1 MVMTLDSL
9 YPELKLQILTYL
21 DIHELLMFS
30 LVSKQWYEFIS
41 SDVVWLERFRLLE
54 SKAAP
59 PPPSQPN
66 IQSKTRNKIMDKPD
80 KPTTPTTLPSMS
92 TVSRTLTPK
101 QLREV
106 RACKFLALHK
116 TKLAFYLN
124 KTTLIYNRL
133 LEIGD
138 VTKMRHMYC
147 DYFISNDEE
156 PVESNYY
163 EKFGGI
169 NTRFKVYNYL
179 EMFHIVH
186 LSNLNIPDQYLE
198 AGFCYR
204 YKFFLS
210 NDQFLLAVA
219 RSFAGE
225 SERYDLFRFDHMQRE
240 YNQTSELTMTGD
252 VIEMKDIL
260 MGEST
265 LTVIGARWIWH
276 WDLHSGEKLAQISLA
291 DIIQPEEKVAQAYL
305 SSPSRTLLLVEYH
318 TRKYIQEK
326 MILLDLLGQKSPDPS
341 VGVKS
346 PNQPGESIGRS
357 GRLKSLNQPVKNS
370 SVGNKSL
377 SHSVGKKSPG
387 GLKSPSQYVL
397 WTTKLNC
404 LQSFMK
410 LEVTRDYAVLMR
422 NKKTENFQLSFQV
435 YDLES
440 GSKLYEV
447 PFHPDFYDFK
457 EWFFPKHGN
466 ILAVLLEQSIF
477 FYDLDDEEE
486 LDVTIPWNISSSSP
500 REDED
505 RSVRFLDGPGH
516 TLFLLDHPSDLPLT
530 MTLIDYHRNRSALVG
545 TFRMEADSAEY
556 AYGES
561 DGDFGWDRN
570 FRWLTQSGGR
580 TKLYPVW

>member
-54 SKAAP
+54 SKAAPPPPP

-147 DYFISNDEE
+147 DYFISNDEL

-163 EKFGGI
+163 EKGMIEGI
-169 NTRFKVYNYL
+169 ET
-179 EMFHIVH
+179 
-186 LSNLNIPDQYLE
+186 
-198 AGFCYR
+198 
-204 YKFFLS
+204 
-210 NDQFLLAVA
+210 
-219 RSFAGE
+219 
-225 SERYDLFRFDHMQRE
+225 
-240 YNQTSELTMTGD
+240 
-252 VIEMKDIL
+252 
-260 MGEST
+260 
-265 LTVIGARWIWH
+265 
-276 WDLHSGEKLAQISLA
+276 ISLA

-326 MILLDLLGQKSPDPS
+326 MILLDLLGRKSPDPS

-346 PNQPGESIGRS
+346 PNQAGESIGRS
-357 GRLKSLNQPVKNS
+357 GRLKSLNQPVKNSSVGNKSPEGLKSLNQPVKNS

-466 ILAVLLEQSIF
+466 ILTVLLEQSIF

-500 REDED
+500 QEDEDRSVRFLDGPGHTLSPQEDED

-570 FRWLTQSGGR
+570 FRWLTQSGDR

>member
-54 SKAAP
+54 SKAAPPPPP

-147 DYFISNDEE
+147 DYFISNDEL

-163 EKFGGI
+163 EKGMIEGI
-169 NTRFKVYNYL
+169 ET
-179 EMFHIVH
+179 
-186 LSNLNIPDQYLE
+186 
-198 AGFCYR
+198 
-204 YKFFLS
+204 
-210 NDQFLLAVA
+210 
-219 RSFAGE
+219 
-225 SERYDLFRFDHMQRE
+225 
-240 YNQTSELTMTGD
+240 
-252 VIEMKDIL
+252 
-260 MGEST
+260 
-265 LTVIGARWIWH
+265 
-276 WDLHSGEKLAQISLA
+276 ISLA

-326 MILLDLLGQKSPDPS
+326 MILLDLLGRKSPDPS

-346 PNQPGESIGRS
+346 PNQAGESIGRS

-466 ILAVLLEQSIF
+466 ILTVLLEQSIF

-500 REDED
+500 QEDED

-570 FRWLTQSGGR
+570 FRWLTQSGDR